1 MMKFELFTPAITKD
15 YNLRDFKK
23 DLKVFFEVAAV
34 QNKICIL
41 FIEDFQL
48 IKPDFLEI
56 INSMKGFL
64 AAFWLQSITR
74 DQVLGLFKPRSDSFC
89 SMISR
94 SEDMTVNIS
103 PMNGVLA
110 AFGLQATSSL
120 VCSGQAVLV
129 R

>member
-1 MMKFELFTPAITKD
+1 MTSSGIRID
-15 YNLRDFKK
+15 
-23 DLKVFFEVAAV
+23 AAV
-34 QNKICIL
+34 REEKIELCTSPGFCPMVAQHDDI
-41 FIEDFQL
+41 
-48 IKPDFLEI
+48 LEI

-64 AAFWLQSITR
+64 AAFRLQSITR

>member
-56 INSMKGFL
+56 INSL
-64 AAFWLQSITR
+64 ICSAEVT
-74 DQVLGLFKPRSDSFC
+74 GLYSYEE
-89 SMISR
+89 I
-94 SEDMTVNIS
+94 E
-103 PMNGVLA
+103 
-110 AFGLQATSSL
+110 
-120 VCSGQAVLV
+120 
-129 R
+129 